1 LERAKKYLQKKE
13 YFDVLNQTRRCSK
26 LLQVQEKDTVA
37 SVLKRLYS
45 QNIVAFMILKD
56 CYIFSAIAYI

>member
-1 LERAKKYLQKKE
+1 
-13 YFDVLNQTRRCSK
+13 